1 MADKAVLPGVGAPLG
16 AGESKINICQINEMI
31 TCKICSGYLVDA
43 TTVTECL
50 HTFCKSCIVKHL
62 EDNINC
68 PECEVMIHQSHP
80 LDYIAFDRTM
90 QDIVYKLVPSLEKD
104 EYKRE
109 RDFYAERGMPCP
121 KDLEEEAPE
130 DSKEDLEEKAPE
142 PGSTMDYHRFDEQ
155 VNLVLESSD
164 PKILP
169 DLSRKFVRVS
179 SLATITHLKK
189 FLALKVLKESEQ
201 TEEDKFR
208 DIDITCEG
216 ELIPKDHTLK
226 FVYVT
231 RWRTKDPPL
240 HLVYSPKINLED
252 ETCDGKDSDIP
263 EWKLQPKLSYDDDDD
278 N

>member
-1 MADKAVLPGVGAPLG
+1 MSDDENDDKLT
-16 AGESKINICQINEMI
+16 AGENKINICQINEMI

-109 RDFYAERGMPCP
+109 REFYAERGMPCP
-121 KDLEEEAPE
+121 KDLEEEQEEEDTKPE
-130 DSKEDLEEKAPE
+130 EEETAPE
-142 PGSTMDYHRFDEQ
+142 PGSTLDYHRFDEQ
-155 VNLVLESSD
+155 VNLVLKSSD
-164 PKILP
+164 PEKLP
-169 DLSRKFVRVS
+169 ELSRKFVRVS
-179 SLATITHLKK
+179 ALATITHLKK
-189 FLALKVLKESEQ
+189 FIAIKVLNMPKDD
-201 TEEDKFR
+201 EDIFR

-240 HLVYSPKINLED
+240 HLVYSPKIKLDTENMS
-252 ETCDGKDSDIP
+252 GKDSDIP
-263 EWKLQPKLSYDDDDD
+263 EWKLQPKLSYDDGED